1 MTDYPMEKKAFQSFR
16 YSFLKILTGT
26 DLSRRRL
33 PVMEIVSENPGPV
46 LWLTACA
53 HGDEVGGMV
62 VIQETFRKLKKTR
75 LVRGS
80 VHAFPLMNPI
90 GFESGTR
97 HIPFSMEDLNRSY
110 PGNPAGSLA
119 ERMAHIILST
129 LIQTQPSLVID
140 LHNDWIRSL
149 PYAVLD
155 PKVEGPWS
163 DTYESIKNIGRKTGL
178 PVVCEEVKQ
187 GSSEWR
193 KTLSGCLLSSMIP
206 ALTLELGEAFVV
218 NERNVEY
225 GVRAIFNLLNYLEM
239 IEFHEPPFHLEY
251 PFECREKYLSYT
263 HKPVVSKSGIIR
275 FLCRPGQIV
284 HQGQS
289 VARVYNAFGKL
300 IETLR
305 APGHALILGSADS
318 SVALPGMPVIAFGL
332 IPSDDLSGA
341 VKTY

>member
-1 MTDYPMEKKAFQSFR
+1 MADDLVQKKAFQNFH
-16 YSFLKILTGT
+16 YSFLRILTGT

-33 PVMEIVSENPGPV
+33 PVMEVVSENPGPV

-62 VIQETFRKLKKTR
+62 VIQETFRKIKRTR
-75 LVRGS
+75 LKRGS

-129 LIQTQPSLVID
+129 LTQTQPSLVID

-149 PYAVLD
+149 PYTVLD
-155 PKVEGPWS
+155 PEVDGPWN
-163 DTYESIKNIGRKTGL
+163 DTYESVKIIGRKTGL
-178 PVVCEEVKQ
+178 PVVCEEVKP
-187 GSSEWR
+187 GSPEWR
-193 KTLSGCLLSSMIP
+193 KTLSGCLLSKCIP

-225 GVRAIFNLLNYLEM
+225 GVKAIFNLLKTLEM
-239 IEFHEPPFHLEY
+239 IEFNDNPFRLEIPY
-251 PFECREKYLSYT
+251 ECQDKYLLYT
-263 HKPVVSKSGIIR
+263 HKPVVSRSGIIR

-284 HQGQS
+284 HQGQP

-305 APGHALILGSADS
+305 APGHALVLGSADS

-332 IPSDDLSGA
+332 IQS
-341 VKTY
+341 

>member
-1 MTDYPMEKKAFQSFR
+1 MTENVNREMADDLIQKKAFQNFH

-33 PVMEIVSENPGPV
+33 PVMEVVSENPGPV
-46 LWLTACA
+46 VWLTACA

-62 VIQETFRKLKKTR
+62 VIQEIFRNLKKTR
-75 LVRGS
+75 LKRGS
-80 VHAFPLMNPI
+80 VHAFPLMNPY

-119 ERMAHIILST
+119 ERMADIILST
-129 LIQTQPSLVID
+129 ITQTQPSLVID

-155 PKVEGPWS
+155 PKVDGPWN
-163 DTYESIKNIGRKTGL
+163 DTYQNIRDISQKTGL
-178 PVVCEEVKQ
+178 PVVCEDIKL
-187 GSSEWR
+187 GSTEWE
-193 KTLSGCLLSSMIP
+193 KTLSGCLLSRCIP

-225 GVRAIFNLLNYLEM
+225 GVKAIFNLLKSLEM
-239 IEFHEPPFHLEY
+239 IEFREQPFHLDF
-251 PFECREKYLSYT
+251 PNECRDKFLAYT

-275 FLCRPGQIV
+275 FLCRPGHTV
-284 HQGQS
+284 YAGQP

-318 SVALPGMPVIAFGL
+318 SVALPGMPIIAFGL
-332 IPSDDLSGA
+332 IQS
-341 VKTY
+341 